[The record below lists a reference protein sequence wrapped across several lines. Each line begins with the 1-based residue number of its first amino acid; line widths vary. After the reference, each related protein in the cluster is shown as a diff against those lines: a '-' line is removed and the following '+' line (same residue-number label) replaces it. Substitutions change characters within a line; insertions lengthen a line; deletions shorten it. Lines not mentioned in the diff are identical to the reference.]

1 MRRSRSD
8 QQRCASPEQQ
18 DYQESDK
25 PMSSLTRRAFSFA
38 IVTAALAG
46 APFAK
51 AEDGPRTIEH
61 RLGTTE
67 LSGKP
72 TKVVALEFS
81 FVQALDALGVVPA
94 GIADDN
100 QTKRIEQLLGKTI
113 DYASVG
119 TRLEPNLELISNLAP
134 DLIIADEI
142 RHSAIY
148 QQLGSIAPTIV
159 LNSWEGD
166 YETIKTSV
174 VTIADALGDKARGEQ
189 ALAEHEARI
198 AALVAHIPKGEKR
211 RILLAVATPD
221 SMSLH
226 TSASFTGSVFKA
238 MGLTPAIESSD
249 AVESGAGLERLV
261 SVAPD
266 ILLVATDPGGTV
278 LDQWQ
283 DNAVWNAIPAVRNK
297 MVFEVGRN
305 QFSRFRGLKTAEM
318 IAGEVLAKVYD
329 AK

>member
-1 MRRSRSD
+1 
-8 QQRCASPEQQ
+8 
-18 DYQESDK
+18 
-25 PMSSLTRRAFSFA
+25 MSSLTRRAFSLA
-38 IVTAALAG
+38 IVIAAFAAASL
-46 APFAK
+46 AK

-61 RLGTTE
+61 RLGSTE

-72 TKVVALEFS
+72 KKVVALEFS

-100 QTKRIEQLLGKTI
+100 QMKRIEQLLGKTI

-166 YETIKTSV
+166 YGTIKASV

-198 AALVAHIPKGEKR
+198 AALVARIPKGEER

-238 MGLTPAIESSD
+238 MGLTPAIGSSD

-297 MVFEVGRN
+297 MVFEVDRN
-305 QFSRFRGLKTAEM
+305 QFARFRGLKTAEM
-318 IAGEVLAKVYD
+318 IAGEILAKVYD